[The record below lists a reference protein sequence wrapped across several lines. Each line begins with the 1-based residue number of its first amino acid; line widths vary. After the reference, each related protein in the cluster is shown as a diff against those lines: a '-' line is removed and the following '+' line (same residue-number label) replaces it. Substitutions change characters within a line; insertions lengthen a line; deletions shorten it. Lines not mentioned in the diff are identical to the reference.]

1 MALSSALRFAIN
13 LGNALLAKQLTD
25 GSLQGLTVELARKI
39 AEFCQQPERLLPY
52 PAAKGIV
59 DDASNNQW
67 DIAFLA
73 VDPARENELRFTSPY
88 LTIDCTLLVR
98 SCSGIH
104 SVLEMDREGVTIN
117 VGKGSAYS
125 LPLIR
130 TLKHARLCEYPTTQQ
145 ALNAFLAG
153 KGDMVANIRQLL
165 EAAALGQDSVCVLP
179 DNYSQIQQAICVPR
193 AVPHYYERM
202 EALVR
207 QWQQDGTLA
216 ALVARHI
223 YA

>member
-1 MALSSALRFAIN
+1 MLRIIN
-13 LGNALLAKQLTD
+13 GILL
-25 GSLQGLTVELARKI
+25 
-39 AEFCQQPERLLPY
+39 
-52 PAAKGIV
+52 
-59 DDASNNQW
+59 
-67 DIAFLA
+67 FLA

-153 KGDMVANIRQLL
+153 KGGYGG
-165 EAAALGQDSVCVLP
+165 EYSPAAGSRRP
-179 DNYSQIQQAICVPR
+179 
-193 AVPHYYERM
+193 
-202 EALVR
+202 
-207 QWQQDGTLA
+207 G
-216 ALVARHI
+216 AR
-223 YA
+223 

>member
-1 MALSSALRFAIN
+1 MASSSALRFAIN

-193 AVPHYYERM
+193 AVPHYYE
-202 EALVR
+202 
-207 QWQQDGTLA
+207 
-216 ALVARHI
+216 
-223 YA
+223 